1 MPPLP
6 DIANASCAGEYDIGR
21 FGYYIRNPAAA
32 RVSHALVADIHRV
45 AGDSTGN
52 SGAFN
57 TAPDRCFPDLWIYPA
72 PVQDFND
79 QLR

>member
-1 MPPLP
+1 VIRQA
-6 DIANASCAGEYDIGR
+6 IAG
-21 FGYYIRNPAAA
+21 
-32 RVSHALVADIHRV
+32 V
-45 AGDSTGN
+45 
-52 SGAFN
+52 FN